1 MADKRLAGT
10 RFLMV
15 IAQSDFRD
23 EELLEPKQVLEAEGA
38 QVTVASTKAGEATG
52 MLGAKVTPDTTLDA
66 VKSADFRGISVVGGM
81 GSPEFL
87 WANETLHKLVQ
98 EFNRDQKV
106 VAAICL
112 SGAALA
118 KAGVLQNRKA
128 TVWEMPESVAA
139 LEEGKA
145 TFVKEPVVQ
154 DGHVITANGPEAAT
168 EYGHKIVEQLAK
180 VAVK

>member
-1 MADKRLAGT
+1 MADKRLAGM

-15 IAQSDFRD
+15 IAPSDFRD

-38 QVTVASTKAGEATG
+38 QVTVSSTKAGEATG
-52 MLGAKVTPDTTLDA
+52 MLGAKVTPDTTLEA
-66 VKSADFRGISVVGGM
+66 IESADFEGISVVGGM
-81 GSPEFL
+81 GSPQFL
-87 WANETLHKLVQ
+87 WTNTTLHKLVQ

-139 LEEGKA
+139 LAEGKA
-145 TFVKEPVVQ
+145 TYVKEPVVQ
-154 DGHVITANGPEAAT
+154 DAHVITANGPEAAT
-168 EYGHKIVEQLAK
+168 EYGKKIADQLAK